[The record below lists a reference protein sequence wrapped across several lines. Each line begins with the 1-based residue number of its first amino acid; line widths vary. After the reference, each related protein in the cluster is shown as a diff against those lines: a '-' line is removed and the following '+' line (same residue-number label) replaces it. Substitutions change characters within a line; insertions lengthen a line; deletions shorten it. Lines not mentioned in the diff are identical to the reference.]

1 MNQELDFDLLLK
13 LKELEKETNFHFVI
27 DKPYEKWQDG
37 TISPGNQV
45 LFPEDNNGTAGGD
58 IYGI

>member
-27 DKPYEKWQDG
+27 DKDNAEILHYYSKTLE
-37 TISPGNQV
+37 TI
-45 LFPEDNNGTAGGD
+45 
-58 IYGI
+58 Y